1 MEKLVQEKD
10 AKAKESSKKYYD
22 YGRPLQVDDEV
33 LCMLPTG
40 ESGLTAKWEGPYKV
54 VEVLGPL
61 TYLINKPTYGR
72 KGRRVHRNALKRFV
86 YHGGANQHAG
96 VGDNRGFD

>member
-22 YGRPLQVDDEV
+22 HGAVEDPLQVDDEV

-61 TYLINKPTYGR
+61 TYLINKPTKFCG
-72 KGRRVHRNALKRFV
+72 KAC
-86 YHGGANQHAG
+86 
-96 VGDNRGFD
+96 